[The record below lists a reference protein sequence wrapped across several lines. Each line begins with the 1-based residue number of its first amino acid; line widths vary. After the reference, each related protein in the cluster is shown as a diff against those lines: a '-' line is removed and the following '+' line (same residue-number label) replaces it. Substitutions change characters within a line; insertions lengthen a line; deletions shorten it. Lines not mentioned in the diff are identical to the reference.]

1 MSHNQNYPLVK
12 VRHLCNEVCQCQQ
25 CRANLG
31 HLIYLHDLERR
42 KILTRVS
49 SVGQRGEI
57 RRAAGVPTVAIMIV
71 LAQVAALCLR
81 PLT

>member
-1 MSHNQNYPLVK
+1 MSHNKNYPLVK

-25 CRANLG
+25 CLG

>member
-25 CRANLG
+25 YLG

-49 SVGQRGEI
+49 SVGQGGEI

>member
-1 MSHNQNYPLVK
+1 MPAVSG
-12 VRHLCNEVCQCQQ
+12 
-25 CRANLG
+25 ANLG

-49 SVGQRGEI
+49 WVGQRGEI
-57 RRAAGVPTVAIMIV
+57 RGAAGVPTVAIMIV

>member
-1 MSHNQNYPLVK
+1 MPAVSG
-12 VRHLCNEVCQCQQ
+12 
-25 CRANLG
+25 ANLG
-31 HLIYLHDLERR
+31 HLIYLYDLERR